1 MWSFAC
7 ILAELYTGST
17 YPSPPCVHQA
27 GGKTVGVSAGRGGGR
42 FPIFPGENE
51 TEQLACIME
60 VMGAPPRA
68 LVEEASRRKMF
79 FDSAG
84 APRIVANSRGKKR
97 RPGAKDMASALR
109 CKDPAFVS
117 FLESC
122 LRWDKRDRLTPE
134 QASSPAPARG

>member
-1 MWSFAC
+1 
-7 ILAELYTGST
+7 
-17 YPSPPCVHQA
+17 
-27 GGKTVGVSAGRGGGR
+27 
-42 FPIFPGENE
+42 
-51 TEQLACIME
+51 
-60 VMGAPPRA
+60 MGAPPRA

-134 QASSPAPARG
+134 QARILPCPSSYRCSPLKQQQQPPPSPLRQHRLVSG